1 SRCWPISSSPT
12 KTIKWLRYL
21 VAFWAVLGSIKFGR
35 EDSMALKLKF
45 RNPTTRQ
52 MKRELKKKLPEL
64 KKRLEA
70 LERAKTISPETR
82 HLIFR

>member
-1 SRCWPISSSPT
+1 
-12 KTIKWLRYL
+12 
-21 VAFWAVLGSIKFGR
+21 
-35 EDSMALKLKF
+35 MALKLKF